1 MSQDIKKVLVKD
13 DRLNVTDQISYAVNK
28 GGQNMTSATFQ
39 AISQSN
45 SSHTY
50 NIQVPSEQTII
61 DRKVLWQ
68 STVQIKLVVPING
81 AGLAN
86 PRPTGSLPV
95 QYGLT
100 DALAPFP
107 LHSLLSVMTATI
119 NNNSV
124 SINMIDV
131 LPALLRFI
139 DKRELQRM
147 NGMTPVQFDTY
158 QNYQDGIGANNNAL
172 GGWSLTA
179 DNDLSPRGS
188 WVLDSVSSQSGSVV
202 APIATDTEVYITF
215 TVTEPLLLSPFIWG
229 CPKSNNQGFYGIQN
243 MNFVFTMNSGS
254 RVWRSS
260 NVWGQTASIVS
271 FTNSRL
277 IFNFLTPHP
286 SDLMESR
293 NVVPFYELPR
303 YITGNLPTFQ
313 PQQTQVVRTSNIQLN
328 QVPDRLII
336 FVRKALSSQTL
347 NDTDSFFSISNIS
360 LNFNNSSGILASAS
374 TNDLF
379 RYSVENGSNQSWLE
393 FAGYA
398 NKYNSASGTGTRLP
412 TSGSV
417 LILDFGKD
425 IQLVEDYYSP
435 GSLGNFS
442 LQMNL
447 TVSNQSALPIQNSEI
462 VVITMNSGIFVCNR
476 GTCATYTG
484 ILTKSDV
491 MEASTQEAYSKSD
504 VKRMVGGG
512 FLDTLKSVAGKVM
525 PKLPGL
531 LKTGLSMVNN
541 PYAQKGADVLGA
553 LGAGHSGGGY
563 SGGGGSGGRRRLEHR
578 TE

>member
-1 MSQDIKKVLVKD
+1 
-13 DRLNVTDQISYAVNK
+13 
-28 GGQNMTSATFQ
+28 
-39 AISQSN
+39 
-45 SSHTY
+45 
-50 NIQVPSEQTII
+50 
-61 DRKVLWQ
+61 
-68 STVQIKLVVPING
+68 
-81 AGLAN
+81 
-86 PRPTGSLPV
+86 
-95 QYGLT
+95 
-100 DALAPFP
+100 
-107 LHSLLSVMTATI
+107 
-119 NNNSV
+119 
-124 SINMIDV
+124 
-131 LPALLRFI
+131 
-139 DKRELQRM
+139 
-147 NGMTPVQFDTY
+147 
-158 QNYQDGIGANNNAL
+158 
-172 GGWSLTA
+172 
-179 DNDLSPRGS
+179 
-188 WVLDSVSSQSGSVV
+188 
-202 APIATDTEVYITF
+202 
-215 TVTEPLLLSPFIWG
+215 
-229 CPKSNNQGFYGIQN
+229 
-243 MNFVFTMNSGS
+243 
-254 RVWRSS
+254 
-260 NVWGQTASIVS
+260 
-271 FTNSRL
+271 
-277 IFNFLTPHP
+277 
-286 SDLMESR
+286 MESR